1 MKNIEILLLIIF
13 IFVLPLAA
21 KAQEYQ
27 QIIVFDILL
36 YQNDTFQLN
45 QLKLENGTTN
55 IDNLLGNGYEIAMLN
70 DGQQIIFAK
79 NFTIEFGGHGI
90 TPSGAPIEINFDQ
103 KRLIFRL
110 PVIQNAKY
118 LELLH
123 NSKSILQINLQ
134 TNENT
139 SALFINNNNGIQ
151 NQSQFPWIYVEIFVF
166 VASLISIIYL
176 FRRKYTIQ
184 I

>member
-1 MKNIEILLLIIF
+1 MKNIEFILLF
-13 IFVLPLAA
+13 IFLLALPLIA
-21 KAQEYQ
+21 KAQEYE
-27 QIIVFDILL
+27 QIIVFDIVL

-45 QLKLENGTTN
+45 QLRLDNGTTN

-70 DGQQIIFAK
+70 DAQQIIFAK

-103 KRLIFRL
+103 KRLTFRL

-123 NSKSILQINLQ
+123 NSKTILQINLQ
-134 TNENT
+134 SNQNT
-139 SALFINNNNGIQ
+139 TALFPPSTGTQ
-151 NQSQFPWIYVEIFVF
+151 TQLPWIYVEIFLFIVSF
-166 VASLISIIYL
+166 VGIIYL